1 MILLG
6 IGANIPSTRFGSP
19 RQTCEGALEAVA
31 AAGVRVI
38 DRSSWY
44 RSAPVPESD
53 QPWFVNGVAEL
64 ETSMGPEALLGVLLG
79 IEEQFGRVRGM
90 VNGPRIIDLDLLAYK
105 AVLRISGPAPLLPH
119 PRMHERAF
127 VLVPLAELAPQWLHP
142 IYRCTARDLAN
153 DLPSGQMVEALS
165 EIEGETPVEVHPS

>member
-1 MILLG
+1 VILLG

-19 RQTCEGALEAVA
+19 RQTCEGALEAIS
-31 AAGVRVI
+31 AAGIRVV

-53 QPWFVNGVAEL
+53 QPWFINGVAEL
-64 ETSMGPEALLGVLLG
+64 ETSLGPEALLAVLQG
-79 IEEQFGRVRGM
+79 IEARFGRVRGL
-90 VNGPRIIDLDLLAYK
+90 VNGPRIIDLDLLAYGS
-105 AVLRISGPAPLLPH
+105 VLRVSGAAPLLPH

-127 VLVPLAELAPQWLHP
+127 VLRPLAALAPKWLHP

-153 DLPSGQMVEALS
+153 DLSADQVVEALS
-165 EIEGETPVEVHPS
+165 EIAGEAAVGVQPS